1 MIKIEFALP
10 NLRNQIN
17 DEILSLRKNRHKQD
31 LLYRRNFLTTENL
44 RNLVCPFKL
53 KNIPEK
59 ILERFRIRDNDL
71 DNTIQKALEYLCSKE
86 LDEIKFGSFLFRRYF
101 QEKITQEEQ
110 KEKNNQNEEKFYID
124 NFIEKGTVGIIGKV
138 LFTENNIVI
147 LTELTFSLIN
157 ITYFSTKNNGYNY
170 INEFMSDTYMQVFYK
185 LIQMNDNEILIN
197 LYNILVNCICENVD
211 FAKKIFKDENFMRLC
226 IQKYL
231 APKKPINVEQDVKKA
246 GLIFFAS
253 LTKIADTFNEK
264 QKNSF
269 YKIFEKLIT
278 LIQDSE
284 VLYNTIVGLKFL
296 FLSDKS
302 KIIFNIIKNDN
313 YCLFDKIFISFN
325 QIMQVGT
332 DGFDKFDLIIYNILG
347 IIKHFIS
354 LSEENDI
361 IFLLQNTQL
370 LNFIEAFYNKMF
382 FQKIKNIV
390 LEVLLLI
397 SHYSSNVLINM
408 VKGHENFLKNVIKVA
423 LIENSFNLR
432 IKAIE
437 IVYYNLNLISLD
449 INVEL
454 FKSGIIEQMITY
466 NLINEED
473 AYCLLCILNGIHYF
487 INSLK
492 SLENQWKIDIIN
504 NLIKIG
510 ITNGLDNNISRFNEQ
525 HNILIN
531 QIKEEMKNILNN
543 KENSVENISL
553 NNNILMNQ
561 NQDKNNNI

>member
-1 MIKIEFALP
+1 
-10 NLRNQIN
+10 
-17 DEILSLRKNRHKQD
+17 
-31 LLYRRNFLTTENL
+31 
-44 RNLVCPFKL
+44 
-53 KNIPEK
+53 
-59 ILERFRIRDNDL
+59 
-71 DNTIQKALEYLCSKE
+71 
-86 LDEIKFGSFLFRRYF
+86 
-101 QEKITQEEQ
+101 
-110 KEKNNQNEEKFYID
+110 
-124 NFIEKGTVGIIGKV
+124 
-138 LFTENNIVI
+138 
-147 LTELTFSLIN
+147 
-157 ITYFSTKNNGYNY
+157 
-170 INEFMSDTYMQVFYK
+170 
-185 LIQMNDNEILIN
+185 
-197 LYNILVNCICENVD
+197 
-211 FAKKIFKDENFMRLC
+211 
-226 IQKYL
+226 
-231 APKKPINVEQDVKKA
+231 
-246 GLIFFAS
+246 
-253 LTKIADTFNEK
+253 
-264 QKNSF
+264 
-269 YKIFEKLIT
+269 
-278 LIQDSE
+278 
-284 VLYNTIVGLKFL
+284 
-296 FLSDKS
+296 
-302 KIIFNIIKNDN
+302 
-313 YCLFDKIFISFN
+313 
-325 QIMQVGT
+325 MQVGT